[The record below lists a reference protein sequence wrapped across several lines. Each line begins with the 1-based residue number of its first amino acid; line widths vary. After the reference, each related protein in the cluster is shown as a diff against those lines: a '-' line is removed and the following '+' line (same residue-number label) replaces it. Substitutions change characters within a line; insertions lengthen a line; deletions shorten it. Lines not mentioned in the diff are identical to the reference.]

1 MYQSARPFDPYLIP
15 LPIRMG
21 RPGPGEVPPP
31 AIGNTEL
38 LKVNIMIFIST
49 NYTIGGYTPNYL
61 ILH

>member
-38 LKVNIMIFIST
+38 LKVNIMIFIRKEISHRS
-49 NYTIGGYTPNYL
+49 GGYYPTA
-61 ILH
+61 